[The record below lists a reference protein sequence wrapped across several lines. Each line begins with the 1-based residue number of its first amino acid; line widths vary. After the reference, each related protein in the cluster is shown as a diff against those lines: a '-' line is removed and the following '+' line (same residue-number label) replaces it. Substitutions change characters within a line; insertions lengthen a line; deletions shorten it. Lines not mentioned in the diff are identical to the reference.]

1 MLLKLTLEA
10 LEPISIGLESTGIKM
25 LLYRMPVVTPSGA
38 VLEIPVIP
46 GNSLRGVLR
55 DAMAIQFLSD
65 VRKHQSNVSIHAGT
79 ALSLFSGG
87 ILARGEEAGVNAKDL
102 DRLMKEYVQY
112 LLPISILGASIGKI
126 MIPSK
131 IKVGMGY
138 PITRETDF
146 LVNHLIINHLISS
159 PNSTPSLEDILVSV
173 LMTRKDDRAKFGQL
187 ADLGI
192 QLSELDK
199 FLEEAGGKREVAVQ
213 QRFEREAVAPGTK
226 FVTYIREL
234 LPLTNPEKGLVLET
248 LDQLSSVGGRIAGG
262 LGEFKLTILDGLL
275 KSDKQQA
282 RNAYIKF
289 IKAQSSKIAEALKKN
304 PQKV

>member
-25 LLYRMPVVTPSGA
+25 LLYRMPVVTPSGE

-146 LVNHLIINHLISS
+146 LVNHLISS
-159 PNSTPSLEDILVSV
+159 PSSTPSLEDILVSV

-192 QLSELDK
+192 QLSGLDE
-199 FLEEAGGKREVAVQ
+199 FLKEAGGEREVTVQ

-234 LPLTNPEKGLVLET
+234 LPLTAPEMGLVLET

-262 LGEFKLTILDGLL
+262 LGEFKLTLDSL
-275 KSDKQQA
+275 SEADERA
-282 RNAYIKF
+282 RKAYIDF
-289 IKAQSSKIAEALKKN
+289 IKDQSSEIAKALKKN
-304 PQKV
+304 PQKVKV

>member
-138 PITRETDF
+138 PITRETKF
-146 LVNHLIINHLISS
+146 LVNHLISS

-192 QLSELDK
+192 QLSGLDK
-199 FLEEAGGKREVAVQ
+199 FLEEAGGEREVAVQ

-282 RNAYIKF
+282 RNAYIEF
-289 IKAQSSKIAEALKKN
+289 IEAQSSKIAEALKKN